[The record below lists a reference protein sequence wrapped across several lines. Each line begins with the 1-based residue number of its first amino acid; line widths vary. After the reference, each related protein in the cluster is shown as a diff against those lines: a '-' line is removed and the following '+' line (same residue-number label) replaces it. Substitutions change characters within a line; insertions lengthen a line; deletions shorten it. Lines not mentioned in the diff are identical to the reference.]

1 MDNEFVCSRRKSDSQ
16 AARYEPQNDFC
27 LPTYAH
33 SNNMVRL

>member
-1 MDNEFVCSRRKSDSQ
+1 MNNESVCSSRKSYSQ
-16 AARYEPQNDFC
+16 AASYEPQNDFC